1 MILLEEV
8 YYIND
13 HHLHLPLVRCEV
25 LIGGICMT
33 IRKSKNP
40 IKRKSSPAKT
50 KGKSRGLK
58 TPILKKTVYQEDR
71 LFRTIVENSSD
82 IITIVGSDGKIEF
95 VSPSIKRILGSNPK
109 DLIGKRFTQFIYPD
123 DAKYISS
130 LVAKVFK
137 TREAVYLGEFRIKKS
152 DGSVRIF
159 EGISQGIVD
168 PSGKI
173 KLIANAHDITDRK
186 LAEEKMFQKE
196 EFYRIIADAA
206 HDMIFQIDK
215 NDVVEYINAFGAK
228 QLGKKPEDIIGKP
241 REMLFPKY
249 VSKRQEDRLKK
260 VFVSGTP
267 LYFANEIPFPT
278 GRMFLD
284 TWLVPIKDDS
294 GNAKSVF
301 GISRDAT
308 SSRLV
313 QEELEKRTKEAEE
326 SGAKAQMYFDFLAHD
341 IANLVSPIFSY
352 SETIQSRPDIP
363 PEIMGFASKIVEQSK
378 QMASFIHNLR
388 MLAEAEK
395 VLPQNADP
403 LDLRSMLMEMGVA
416 MKKES
421 NKSFKATFDVP
432 SAGKIEVIGGI
443 HMRNAIM
450 LGFSNAIRGRLEG
463 DIQMEIKMV
472 PVKKSDGKSFWQMR
486 ASLPNH
492 LLSSEFRNVLSTP
505 FNPIKRFKR
514 RSANDLSFA
523 IAIIEHFGGRVWSED
538 ISPSDPSK
546 GYTVVAELPRATG
559 WSSEQSTQ
567 PT

>member
-1 MILLEEV
+1 MATL
-8 YYIND
+8 
-13 HHLHLPLVRCEV
+13 
-25 LIGGICMT
+25 
-33 IRKSKNP
+33 KSKKP
-40 IKRKSSPAKT
+40 IKLKASPAKT
-50 KGKSRGLK
+50 KSKSGVSK
-58 TPILKKTVYQEDR
+58 TPILKETVSQEDK
-71 LFRTIVENSSD
+71 LFRIIIENSSD
-82 IITIVGSDGKIEF
+82 IIAIVGSDGKIEF

-123 DAKYISS
+123 DAEKIGS

-137 TREAVYLGEFRIKKS
+137 TRETVNLGEFRIRKR
-152 DGSVRIF
+152 DGSIRCL
-159 EGISQGIVD
+159 EGKGKGIVD

-186 LAEEKMFQKE
+186 LAEEKILEKE
-196 EFYRIIADAA
+196 EFYRKIAETA

-215 NDVVEYINAFGAK
+215 NDVLEYVNEFGAK
-228 QLGKKPEDIIGKP
+228 PFGKKPEDLIGKH
-241 REMLFPKY
+241 RETLFPAY
-249 VSKRQEDRLKK
+249 VDKRQRASLKK

-267 LYFANEIPFPT
+267 LYFANEIPFPM
-278 GRMFLD
+278 GRMVLD

-294 GNAKSVF
+294 GNVKSVF
-301 GISRDAT
+301 GISRDVT
-308 SSRLV
+308 SSRLT

-326 SGAKAQMYFDFLAHD
+326 AGARAQIYFDFLAHD
-341 IANLVSPIFSY
+341 IANLVSPILSY
-352 SETIQSRPDIP
+352 SETILSRQDVP
-363 PEIMGFASKIVEQSK
+363 PEIEGFASKIAEQSK

-395 VLPQNADP
+395 VLPQNADA

-421 NKSFKATFDVP
+421 NKGVKATFDVP
-432 SAGKIEVIGGI
+432 STGKIEVIGGM

-450 LGFSNAIRGRLEG
+450 LGFSNAVRGRLEG

-472 PVKKSDGKSFWQMR
+472 PVKKSDGKSFWQIR
-486 ASLPNH
+486 ASLSNRS
-492 LLSSEFRNVLSTP
+492 LSNEFKDVLSTP
-505 FNPIKRFKR
+505 FNPSKRFKR

-546 GYTVVAELPRATG
+546 GYTIVAELPRATG
-559 WSSEQSTQ
+559 WSSEHST
-567 PT
+567 